1 MHAHVGTV
9 FDKVPD
15 HVIAKPITRDDLI
28 DVIPTVFVIDDD
40 VSVRESIEL
49 LIRTAGNASRRAGC
63 REAVVRETNRELI
76 ATGESIVLCRRLL

>member
-15 HVIAKPITRDDLI
+15 HVTAKPITRDDLI

-49 LIRTAGNASRRAGC
+49 LIRTAGWESKSFASADD
-63 REAVVRETNRELI
+63 LHQW
-76 ATGESIVLCRRLL
+76 